1 MAVELFF
8 ILFFG
13 LGRLLHPENKIKKA
27 GTNSPTPHFSC
38 GGTPKLCIFAFY
50 IIFMIEIGKYNRL
63 TILRDTKVGLF
74 LGNPNADADGN
85 DGILLPNKYVP
96 EVFEIGDELS
106 VFVYLDHEERPVA
119 TTLEPYILL
128 NEFALLRVN
137 YVNQIGAFL
146 DWGMEK
152 DILVPFKE
160 QARPMEKGKRYLV
173 YLYIDEKTNRLVAS
187 SKTNQFLKNDN
198 IDVWAGDE
206 VDLIVSHITDLGINV
221 IINEQYKGLLY
232 KDEVYD
238 DAIRTGDRL
247 RGFIKSIRPD
257 NKIDVVL
264 QKPGYEGVEPNAEKI
279 LNELRASRGFLRL
292 NDNSHPEDIKTVLKM
307 SKKTFKKAIGALY
320 REKLIE
326 IKEDGIYLII
336 AADK

>member
-1 MAVELFF
+1 M
-8 ILFFG
+8 G
-13 LGRLLHPENKIKKA
+13 LPFSNFVHLRFRKYNK
-27 GTNSPTPHFSC
+27 
-38 GGTPKLCIFAFY
+38 
-50 IIFMIEIGKYNRL
+50 MIEIGKYNTL

-74 LGNPNADADGN
+74 LGTPETDPEGIHD
-85 DGILLPNKYVP
+85 ILLPNKYVP
-96 EVFEIGDELS
+96 NEFEIGEELI

-137 YVNQIGAFL
+137 YVNQIGAFM

-173 YLYIDEKTNRLVAS
+173 YLYMDDKTNRLVAS
-187 SKTNQFLKNDN
+187 SKTNQFLKNEELT
-198 IDVWAGDE
+198 VEKGEE
-206 VDLIVSHITDLGINV
+206 VELIVSHITEIGINV

-238 DAIRTGDRL
+238 DAIRTGDRM
-247 RGFIKSIRPD
+247 RGYIKNIRPD
-257 NKIDVVL
+257 NKIDVSL
-264 QKPGYEGVEPNAEKI
+264 QIQGYQSIEPNADII
-279 LNELRASRGFLRL
+279 LDELRASRGFLRL
-292 NDNSHPEDIKTVLKM
+292 TDSSHPEDIKTVLKM

-326 IKEDGIYLII
+326 IKEDGIYLI
-336 AADK
+336 KE